1 MTFWLIPKVS
11 LRDKRLSCRTF
22 FDQNGIN
29 PHAALIPTTI
39 YFIQIGKN
47 LYQWHGVTHQ
57 LKTLAWLKQLAEKLN
72 MLQRYHDVKQIEA
85 AEESA
90 SDSLLYGSS
99 PCNGQVRLT
108 IKGIFMQ
115 NT

>member
-1 MTFWLIPKVS
+1 MGQNGTNIS
-11 LRDKRLSCRTF
+11 LRK
-22 FDQNGIN
+22 
-29 PHAALIPTTI
+29 PHTALIPTTI
-39 YFIQIGKN
+39 DFIQIGKN

-108 IKGIFMQ
+108 FKGLFIL
-115 NT
+115 NTCGNLTAM

>member
-1 MTFWLIPKVS
+1 
-11 LRDKRLSCRTF
+11 
-22 FDQNGIN
+22 
-29 PHAALIPTTI
+29 
-39 YFIQIGKN
+39 
-47 LYQWHGVTHQ
+47 
-57 LKTLAWLKQLAEKLN
+57 

-108 IKGIFMQ
+108 FKGLFIL
-115 NT
+115 NTCGNLTAMSTKPIHFLPRSPP